1 MAALTELKARSLR
14 PEDKPIAHGNVTG
27 LALHPG
33 STKGHGKWVLRYV
46 SPVSGKRRNAGLGSY
61 PAVTIADAARRA
73 LQMRE
78 QIAQGDDPLEVKEE
92 IPAPSVPTF
101 EEAAVILHGTLL
113 PGWKNA
119 KHAAQWIYTLRE
131 FAFPV
136 LGAIPLNA
144 IQPKDIAQVLRPIW
158 IDKAETASRLKQ
170 RMHAVMAWGWA
181 HGHCQANPVDVVQ
194 HLLPAQQDKA
204 VRVQHQPAMPWRMI
218 PAFVGEHLRNRPR
231 FDVSRAILEFLILT
245 ACRSGEAR
253 GMVWEEI
260 DWTQRIWTIP
270 AERMKAHMPHR
281 VPLTDRALDIL
292 RNLQGLHDTL
302 VFPSPRDEVVLSDMA
317 MTTFLRRTQA
327 PSDTPGRWATAHGF
341 RSSFRDWCS
350 EQGYPRDLA
359 ERALAH
365 TVQNKVEA
373 AYHRTDLLEQR
384 RPMMEAWA
392 AFVESAAPQ
401 PAAKTEKP
409 ASMVDLLRE
418 KATVARAGM
427 VRSGQSRP

>member
-1 MAALTELKARSLR
+1 
-14 PEDKPIAHGNVTG
+14 
-27 LALHPG
+27 
-33 STKGHGKWVLRYV
+33 
-46 SPVSGKRRNAGLGSY
+46 
-61 PAVTIADAARRA
+61 
-73 LQMRE
+73 
-78 QIAQGDDPLEVKEE
+78 
-92 IPAPSVPTF
+92 
-101 EEAAVILHGTLL
+101 
-113 PGWKNA
+113 
-119 KHAAQWIYTLRE
+119 
-131 FAFPV
+131 
-136 LGAIPLNA
+136 
-144 IQPKDIAQVLRPIW
+144 
-158 IDKAETASRLKQ
+158 
-170 RMHAVMAWGWA
+170 
-181 HGHCQANPVDVVQ
+181 
-194 HLLPAQQDKA
+194 
-204 VRVQHQPAMPWRMI
+204 
-218 PAFVGEHLRNRPR
+218 
-231 FDVSRAILEFLILT
+231 
-245 ACRSGEAR
+245 
-253 GMVWEEI
+253 MVWEEI

-384 RPMMEAWA
+384 RPMMEAWT
-392 AFVESAAPQ
+392 AFVGSAAPQ

-427 VRSGQSRP
+427 VRTEQSRP